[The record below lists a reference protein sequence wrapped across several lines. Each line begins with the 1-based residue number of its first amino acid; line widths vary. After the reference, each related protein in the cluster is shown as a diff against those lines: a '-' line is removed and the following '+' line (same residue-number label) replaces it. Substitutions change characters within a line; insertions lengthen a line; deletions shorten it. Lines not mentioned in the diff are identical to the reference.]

1 MCNTPAMLDVAVVGG
16 GPAGL
21 FAAQRCAEAG
31 LDVHLFEEHET
42 PGEPVH
48 CTGIISRETTKF
60 AKIEDELILARLH
73 RARLG
78 VGDDAAHE
86 VSWEPAT
93 GEEILVIDRAAF
105 DRSLARQAIEA
116 GARLETGARV
126 TQVIARSD
134 GIDIEVGRRLVRARA
149 CVLACGV
156 SYRFHHG
163 LGFARPALVTRTAQ
177 IEGDAPPSDTVEL
190 RFGRHVAPG
199 GFLWMV
205 PVTRAGEP
213 RAKVGVMTQGNAR
226 ACLDN
231 FLAAPEGRRRITRL
245 LGPPRHRLLPLEAI
259 SPTFA
264 DRVLVVGDAGG
275 FTKPTTGGGIFYSL
289 LTASL
294 AAETLV
300 EAFQAGRF
308 EAAFLARYERRWRDV
323 LASELR
329 IARWVRHVLAR
340 CNDAEI
346 GRLLAVFGSLDC
358 QHAVRQAARFN
369 WHRSLILTLARQH
382 SVALL
387 LVRLLAR

>member
-1 MCNTPAMLDVAVVGG
+1 MPDVAIVGG

-21 FAAQRCAEAG
+21 LTAQRCAEAG

-42 PGEPVH
+42 PGDPIH
-48 CTGIISRETTKF
+48 CTGIVSRETTTFAKF
-60 AKIEDELILARLH
+60 ADDMVLARLH

-78 VGDDAAHE
+78 VGDHAFPE
-86 VSWEPAT
+86 VCWEPAT
-93 GEEILVIDRAAF
+93 GEEILVIDRAVF

-126 TQVIARSD
+126 TQVVAHAD
-134 GIDIEVGRRLVRARA
+134 GVDIEVAQRSVRARA

-163 LGFARPALVTRTAQ
+163 LGLARPALLTHTAQ
-177 IEGDAPPSDTVEL
+177 IEVDAPASDTVEL
-190 RFGRHVAPG
+190 RFGRQVAPG

-205 PVTRAGEP
+205 PVARAGGP
-213 RAKVGVMTQGNAR
+213 RAKIGVMTQGNAGV
-226 ACLDN
+226 CLDN
-231 FLAAPEGRRRITRL
+231 FMTAPEARRRITRL
-245 LGPPRHRLLPLEAI
+245 AGLARRRLLPLQAI

-300 EAFQAGRF
+300 EAFQVGRLD
-308 EAAFLARYERRWRDV
+308 AAFLARYERRWQDV

-329 IARWVRHVLAR
+329 IARWVRHVLTR
-340 CNDAEI
+340 CTDAEI
-346 GRLLAVFGSLDC
+346 GQLLAVFVSRDC

-369 WHRSLILTLARQH
+369 WHRGLILTLARQR

-387 LVRLLAR
+387 LVRLFAH